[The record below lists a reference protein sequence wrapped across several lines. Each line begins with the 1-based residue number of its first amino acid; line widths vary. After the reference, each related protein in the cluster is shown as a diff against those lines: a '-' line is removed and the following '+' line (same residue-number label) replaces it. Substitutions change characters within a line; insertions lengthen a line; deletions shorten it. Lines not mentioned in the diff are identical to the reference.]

1 MLLLFQYCTSH
12 NLINNQQFNVKAIL
26 QKKKKDSNLC
36 QTYIHIR
43 TYIHIAIT
51 FKLKRISLF
60 WYIDN
65 FLDNSLENWFTFEK

>member
-26 QKKKKDSNLC
+26 QKKKKKIPIHVKFI
-36 QTYIHIR
+36 YI
-43 TYIHIAIT
+43 YEFDIAIT

-65 FLDNSLENWFTFEK
+65 FLDNSC